1 MSVTCAAPYYVASNM
16 SKIRQHS
23 LTVPGP
29 DTYAASVLGHLGL
42 ATSSAGYWPHDLIT
56 VAIRSL
62 GSVGQDKLFGML
74 KQIRGKALRKKSK
87 LTQ

>member
-1 MSVTCAAPYYVASNM
+1 M
-16 SKIRQHS
+16 SKIRQSS
-23 LTVPGP
+23 LTVPSP
-29 DTYAASVLGHLGL
+29 DTYAASVLAGLGL

-56 VAIRSL
+56 ASIRSL

>member
-1 MSVTCAAPYYVASNM
+1 MPS
-16 SKIRQHS
+16 
-23 LTVPGP
+23 P

-56 VAIRSL
+56 AVIRAL
-62 GSVGQDKLFGML
+62 GAVGQDKLFGML
-74 KQIRGKALRKKSK
+74 KQIRARALRKKSK